1 MAFHSLSIG
10 SSALLTARYGL
21 DVVGQNLGNVDT
33 AGYSRQRLNQAG
45 TVNGTGGLSN
55 AIMGNGVWVSSVK
68 RIANEYMEKQLR
80 NATTTDEYYGTKQ
93 IGYSNI
99 KSFFNE
105 LSGNAL
111 SDSMNNFWDAMN
123 DFSSQVENLAVRN
136 TTVSEAEQLT
146 GRFNSLGQQLDDYQ
160 RDVNSEVEESVL
172 QINRLAQNIAQL
184 NHSIVTSELG
194 GQENRSAND
203 LRDQRGEALKELA
216 KYMDVDVLEEKNGS
230 FTVSLHG
237 RTLVYFDQAKEIIN
251 DKVKNERGLTV
262 NMPAFETD
270 RYPLNPKDGILAAQM
285 ELRDSIIPSYQDELN
300 NLASNFIWEFNRA
313 YSQTRGLEN
322 FTSLKAKNGPTNPQD
337 TLDKLSYPNS
347 NYPAGTFQ
355 IVNGAF
361 EIVVHNK
368 NTNQATTLNIEIDLD
383 GRPSPAG
390 EPDTILW
397 DPDHPGA
404 SNSLINRM
412 QKALDS
418 AVPGA
423 FEVTIDRQNQVAISA
438 KSSDYS
444 FAFGEDTSGVL
455 AALGLNVFFTGHNA
469 ADMAVNQELKQNP
482 SLMGSAKSFN
492 KGDNSG
498 ALALLGLQTETYDN
512 LKGMTFAAY
521 YQSSVGRLASE
532 TSCTNNNKDLAID
545 IKSRMFNQRES
556 MCGVSEEEEVT
567 KLITYQRAFQSAA
580 KFISTVDQLYETLI
594 NM

>member
-1 MAFHSLSIG
+1 MAFHSLAIG

-80 NATTTDEYYGTKQ
+80 QATTTDEYYGTKQ
-93 IGYSNI
+93 TGYANI

-111 SDSMNNFWDAMN
+111 SDSMNSFWDAMN

-136 TTVSEAEQLT
+136 TTVSEAERMT
-146 GRFNSLGQQLDDYQ
+146 GRFNALGQQLDDYE
-160 RDVNSEVEESVL
+160 RDVNSEIAESVV
-172 QINRLAQNIAQL
+172 QINRLAKTVAQL

-216 KYMDVDVLEEKNGS
+216 KYMDVDVLEEKNGA

-237 RTLVYFDQAKEIIN
+237 RTLVYYDQAKEIVN
-251 DKVKNERGLTV
+251 NQVKNERGLMV

-270 RYPLNPKDGILAAQM
+270 KYPLNPKDGTLAAQM
-285 ELRDSIIPSYQDELN
+285 ELRDSIIPSYRDELN
-300 NLASNFIWEFNRA
+300 GLASNFIWEFNRA

-322 FTSLKAKNGPTNPQD
+322 FSSLTAKNGPTNPQD
-337 TLDKLSYPNS
+337 TLDKLVYPNS
-347 NYPAGTFQ
+347 DYPEDTFN
-355 IVNGAF
+355 IKNGAF

-383 GRPSPAG
+383 GRLSPAG

-397 DPDHPGA
+397 DPDNPSA

-412 QKALDS
+412 QSALDS

-423 FEVTIDRQNQVAISA
+423 FEVSIDRQNQVSIKS

-444 FAFGEDTSGVL
+444 VAFGEDSSGVL

-469 ADMAVNQELKQNP
+469 SDMAVNQELKTNP

-498 ALALLGLQTETYDN
+498 ALQLLQLQNETFDN

-532 TSCTNNNKDLAID
+532 TSCTNNNKELSTD
-545 IKSRMFNQRES
+545 IKTRMFNQRES

-580 KFISTVDQLYETLI
+580 KFISTVDQLYETLL